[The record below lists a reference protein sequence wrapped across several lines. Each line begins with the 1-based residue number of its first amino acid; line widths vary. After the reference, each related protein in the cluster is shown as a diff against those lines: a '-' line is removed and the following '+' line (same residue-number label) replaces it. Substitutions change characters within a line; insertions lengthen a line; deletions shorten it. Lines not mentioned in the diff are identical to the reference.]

1 MFNKRPKVPPM
12 ISGLVSGGN
21 IGTMGIG
28 SFGAGAAMGTVMTA
42 ASMGAAGI
50 KIAGGAIASGAAN
63 ATSGISAIKA
73 AFEQAQSSMADGAI
87 PSGGSETT
95 QNRRAES
102 NTDSGDSPFSKA
114 AGFDSTDRS
123 TVSAQ
128 NHTKDT
134 DSSIRD
140 DMAEF
145 SDNALS
151 GDDKH
156 SMNQSTTDNDEVS
169 DFVNRN
175 KSDK

>member
-1 MFNKRPKVPPM
+1 MFIFHAYNLFSV
-12 ISGLVSGGN
+12 
-21 IGTMGIG
+21 
-28 SFGAGAAMGTVMTA
+28 ATVFVMKSTSTA
-42 ASMGAAGI
+42 FELREW
-50 KIAGGAIASGAAN
+50 KIASGAIASGVAN

-73 AFEQAQSSMADGAI
+73 AFEQAQNSMADGAM

-95 QNRRAES
+95 QNRSGGS

-114 AGFDSTDRS
+114 AGFDGTDRS
-123 TVSAQ
+123 SVSTQ
-128 NHTKDT
+128 NRTKDA

-140 DMAEF
+140 DMAGTSADRAEF

-151 GDDKH
+151 GSDKH